1 VPIVLLLVAVAVVV
15 AIAVVA
21 AGFGDS
27 MAEVAPDR
35 DGAFLPQRELRRAD
49 VDALRFSVGLRG
61 YRMDEVDDVLDRLCD
76 ELAQRD
82 ARIGELERT
91 VRDARGDAGT
101 TESINGAATESITAA
116 DPAPRPEAD
125 A

>member
-1 VPIVLLLVAVAVVV
+1 VPIVLLLIAVAVVV

-35 DGAFLPQRELRRAD
+35 DGAFLPQHELRRAD

-82 ARIGELERT
+82 ARIGELERA
-91 VRDARGDAGT
+91 VHGAHRDATD
-101 TESINGAATESITAA
+101 TESINSNAPESIPAA

>member
-1 VPIVLLLVAVAVVV
+1 MPIVLLLTAVAVVV

-21 AGFGDS
+21 AGFGDA

-35 DGAFLPQRELRRAD
+35 DGAFLPQHDLHRAD
-49 VDALRFSVGLRG
+49 VDALRFSIGLRG
-61 YRMDEVDDVLDRLCD
+61 YRMDEVDDVLDRLSD

-82 ARIGELERT
+82 ARISELERAA
-91 VRDARGDAGT
+91 RDDART
-101 TESINGAATESITAA
+101 TESISSA
-116 DPAPRPEAD
+116 DPASRPEAD